1 MADGNS
7 NFDSVACSFKIRTPL
22 PPVFFAIEI
31 ENLAVMNSRSPIRAD
46 SDMWIYC
53 SVLETSANEAVT
65 IKISLVPPPLRI
77 TQTDGIIIRYNPY
90 TYLMWFKIQL
100 DFSGFPFIKAVISK
114 SIAH

>member
-1 MADGNS
+1 MAGGNS

-65 IKISLVPPPLRI
+65 IKFPLYHHLCGLPKQTESLFAITLILILCGSKFNSIS
-77 TQTDGIIIRYNPY
+77 Q
-90 TYLMWFKIQL
+90 
-100 DFSGFPFIKAVISK
+100 GF
-114 SIAH
+114 HL